1 MARREKGEG
10 SLYQTKGKT
19 WVYQYKQD
27 GKRKT
32 KRFQR
37 KADAKAYID
46 SIQAAAIEQT
56 ASGAAQEPLTIGDWM
71 DRWLEKYAKPS
82 IKLSTYCSYEL
93 YIRAHIKPQ
102 IGHKYMNTL
111 TSEDLQDFFN
121 ERGAKGNMSKP
132 GGLAPK
138 TLTNMR
144 NMMHLAF
151 SQAVKNGIIVSNL
164 VETVRLP
171 KAVKQE
177 MRVLSRE
184 EQQRLITAA
193 RMAPEP
199 AAFGI
204 IFDLFT
210 GLRIGEL
217 CGFRWENV
225 DLEHRSFKVC
235 EIRTRLPN
243 FDDSIK
249 TSTSVVTRNTTK
261 TDNSRRTVYIMDG
274 LYQDF
279 LRYHDI
285 QMSIWEQYPMYNP
298 EGYVFCQ
305 ENGQPYEGRTYQ
317 DLFWRCVR
325 RAGIA
330 HANLHSLRHTF
341 ATRCMEEGMDIV
353 TLSRLLGHATPS
365 ITLDKYGH
373 ALSDH
378 QKKSVEKLNV
388 IYKDLPFQPQ
398 TEEDQPQAEI
408 EEDSPVIKFW

>member
-10 SLYQTKGKT
+10 SLYQAKDKT
-19 WVYQYKQD
+19 WVYQYTQD

-32 KRFQR
+32 RRFQR
-37 KADAKAYID
+37 KADARAYID
-46 SIQAAAIEQT
+46 SLQAAASRQAVT
-56 ASGAAQEPLTIGDWM
+56 GVVQETVTVGEWM
-71 DRWLEKYAKPS
+71 DRWLEKYAKPVV
-82 IKLSTYCSYEL
+82 KLSTYCSYEL

-111 TSEDLQDFFN
+111 TSDELQDFFN
-121 ERGAKGNMSKP
+121 ERGTKGNMSKP

-144 NMMHLAF
+144 NMMHLSF
-151 SQAVKNGIIVSNL
+151 SQAVKNGLMASNIVENI
-164 VETVRLP
+164 RLP
-171 KAVKQE
+171 KIAKQE
-177 MRVLSRE
+177 MRVLTRDE
-184 EQQRLITAA
+184 ERRLITAA

-199 AAFGI
+199 AAFAI

-217 CGFRWENV
+217 CGLRWENV
-225 DLEHRSFKVC
+225 DLEHRCFKVC

-249 TSTSVVTRNTTK
+249 TSTSVATRKTTK
-261 TDNSRRTVYIMDG
+261 TDNSRRTVFIMDA

-279 LRYHDI
+279 LHYHEI
-285 QMSIWEQYPMYNP
+285 QMSIREQYPTYNP

-305 ENGQPYEGRTYQ
+305 ENGNPYEGRTYQ
-317 DLFWRCVR
+317 DLFQRCVR
-325 RAGIA
+325 QAGIA
-330 HANLHSLRHTF
+330 HANNHSLRHTF
-341 ATRCMEEGMDIV
+341 ATRCMEEGMDVV
-353 TLSRLLGHATPS
+353 TLSRLLGHASPS

-378 QKKSVEKLNV
+378 QRASVEKLDGL
-388 IYKDLPFQPQ
+388 YQPGPFSAPRVQPEQEQ
-398 TEEDQPQAEI
+398 TPE
-408 EEDSPVIKFW
+408 SPKMQLG